1 LECVKYLLKSVVSA
15 GGDLY
20 GDTVLHAATTSGN
33 TAGITLLLQ
42 SGCVKCEADLLAT
55 DTEERMPLA
64 YACLRNDVESIHYL
78 CKKHPDFVDYA
89 DVRGNTPLHVA
100 AWLGLQEAV
109 EVLITY
115 LPSIA
120 LYITNEDGQNA
131 AELARSNGNEDVA
144 AFLDSVMAA
153 AETRTNRN
161 LEVWT
166 TALKGL

>member
-1 LECVKYLLKSVVSA
+1 
-15 GGDLY
+15 
-20 GDTVLHAATTSGN
+20 
-33 TAGITLLLQ
+33 
-42 SGCVKCEADLLAT
+42 
-55 DTEERMPLA
+55 MPLA